1 MKEHGTPK
9 NISLILFHLKGTYEI
24 WIYIDN
30 SEMMTNIISK
40 LPEEYPNKL
49 EILEDELDDEDD
61 PFVLRDNI

>member
-1 MKEHGTPK
+1 M
-9 NISLILFHLKGTYEI
+9 FHLKGTYEI